1 MGCGASTAD
10 GAEPRR
16 RGWARVRGLGG
27 PHSGA
32 STTGLPQQQG
42 HEAESPSAGRRRG
55 CKVAPEPGGHDE
67 EAATGPALRP
77 MPGSPSFRYYCQKTA
92 FVDKI
97 VADADD
103 GEGSVRIRATSRQA
117 SKGNEVTTTSAQ
129 ESSQVSEPKE
139 GARWLRFRG
148 LSMVATA
155 WHNLFSRHTSKP
167 STAAESHPH
176 PAAVRPHV

>member
-55 CKVAPEPGGHDE
+55 CKVAPEPGAHDE

-117 SKGNEVTTTSAQ
+117 SNGDEVTTANAQ

-167 STAAESHPH
+167 SPP

>member
-55 CKVAPEPGGHDE
+55 CKVAPEPGAHDE

-103 GEGSVRIRATSRQA
+103 GEGSVRIRAALVLKFLGSSFSSSALQPRRVRQA
-117 SKGNEVTTTSAQ
+117 MGTRSPQPMRRS
-129 ESSQVSEPKE
+129 P
-139 GARWLRFRG
+139 
-148 LSMVATA
+148 
-155 WHNLFSRHTSKP
+155 
-167 STAAESHPH
+167 
-176 PAAVRPHV
+176 VR